1 MTQLTKEKIEEAFDD
16 EFWNYYITDEALNDK
31 LKKFLH
37 QTISQVLKEVVGEEM
52 MRHNP
57 SKELRDV
64 QVIAYMEGYNQA
76 KQEITKRIKEMG
88 YKIGIE

>member
-37 QTISQVLKEVVGEEM
+37 QTISQVLKEVVGELDTTPDADE
-52 MRHNP
+52 
-57 SKELRDV
+57 EE
-64 QVIAYMEGYNQA
+64 VIDRRAYNGA
-76 KQEITKRIKEMG
+76 KQEITKRIKEIG
-88 YKIGIE
+88 YKIGIK

>member
-1 MTQLTKEKIEEAFDD
+1 MTQLTKDKIEDVLLNKIKFIGDGDQTYLGTPQELIDDLNEA
-16 EFWNYYITDEALNDK
+16 IT
-31 LKKFLH
+31 
-37 QTISQVLKEVVGEEM
+37 QILKEVVGEEM

-76 KQEITKRIKEMG
+76 KQEINKRIKEMG
-88 YKIGIE
+88 Y

>member
-37 QTISQVLKEVVGEEM
+37 QTIS
-52 MRHNP
+52 R
-57 SKELRDV
+57 S
-64 QVIAYMEGYNQA
+64 
-76 KQEITKRIKEMG
+76 
-88 YKIGIE
+88 IERGCGG